1 MNKTLNAS
9 QQQAPQKVAMPL
21 RIALLVLPSTE
32 LSFNGSS
39 THPLEVLQPELYR
52 SGLLSFETNP
62 FETAAS
68 NLIKKIKVDDFG
80 DTSFEKQLHA
90 TVDAIENGQV
100 VQLSTEQ
107 HSLLM
112 MPALKAAQMRIHPHA
127 LLCAMQKGESGIEQT
142 LAGALNQAK
151 RDPATVSKLVTQDN
165 LTSEQQ
171 FAAVYQLI
179 TELASRTTV
188 RDEINAGVE
197 LGPKQAKSHYWF
209 TPNHQARVA
218 AISFSTSL
226 GNTSISN
233 LSSGQSCTSYI
244 LAQGTGF
251 IAPKSIVNHQRLQF
265 VLSADTQAG
274 LLAALD
280 GLNTQLTSNSQDLL
294 TVMRN
299 NLVAFEKS
307 SAIYA
312 ITLQASSLPALLQEL
327 NVMAGMLPK
336 VMSEKGQ
343 FKTPAGSYF
352 TAEPL
357 GTKQSSGLAFV
368 YPGVGTVYGDMF
380 SELHR
385 YFPSLYSR
393 LEREGDLKSML
404 QADAIYNVDA
414 KIPPAMPL
422 GDLAIAG
429 VGSSYLLT
437 QLLLNE
443 FNITPNFAL
452 GYSMGEA
459 SMWASLGVWSNP
471 HTLIEKT
478 QHDPLFT
485 RAISGE
491 LTAVR
496 KAWQLSH
503 TDADIVW
510 NSFVVRAEAESIEA
524 LLPDFPHAY
533 LAIIQGDTC
542 VIAGCETQ
550 CRALLTQLG
559 KRGIAA
565 NRVTAMHTAPAMEE
579 HGNVVEFYTQPLT
592 EMALG
597 NSKDA
602 QGCDPNKIK
611 FISAANLSTD
621 VDSHQAVNESGF
633 LDSQL
638 IATSIADTFCNTL
651 DFTALIHSAQKQGAK
666 LFVEIGA
673 DRQNCTLI
681 DKIAKQ
687 GRSTHTGASESHLT
701 FKKAEQSQARATS
714 NSLPL
719 KDAAGACCTV
729 PVNAKGG
736 EDITTLLKALGQLIS
751 HRVPLSVQPLI
762 DGLNREIALQ
772 QLHDANPRVASNTET
787 HMSKPLLQGEV

>member
-1 MNKTLNAS
+1 MNQTLNAS

-62 FETAAS
+62 FETATS

-142 LAGALNQAK
+142 LADALNQAK

-188 RDEINAGVE
+188 RDEMNAGVE

-226 GNTSISN
+226 GNTSTSN
-233 LSSGQSCTSYI
+233 LSSDQSCTSYI

-385 YFPSLYSR
+385 YFPSLYSK

-437 QLLLNE
+437 QLLVNE

-485 RAISGE
+485 RAISGP

-503 TDADIVW
+503 TDADILW

-524 LLPDFPHAY
+524 LLPEFPHAY

-550 CRALLTQLG
+550 CRALLAQLG

-579 HGNVVEFYTQPLT
+579 HGNVVEFYTQPLQASLPT
-592 EMALG
+592 E
-597 NSKDA
+597 
-602 QGCDPNKIK
+602 IK
-611 FISAANLSTD
+611 FISAANLTD

-651 DFTALIHSAQKQGAK
+651 NFTALIHSAQKQGAK
-666 LFVEIGA
+666 LFVELGA

-681 DKIAKQ
+681 DKIVKLD
-687 GRSTHTGASESHLT
+687 HASETNTS
-701 FKKAEQSQARATS
+701 ATAS
-714 NSLPL
+714 V
-719 KDAAGACCTV
+719 CTV

-772 QLHDANPRVASNTET
+772 QLHDANPRVPSNTET
-787 HMSKPLLQGEV
+787 HSSKPLLQGEV